1 MIKKNRS
8 ILLSSIYFLVVI
20 VVVSFNRY
28 TAVEKQRCLYIY
40 KKDKI
45 LSLFKVKLIIRNRIQ
60 LKARIHYET
69 KDKEEFN

>member
-40 KKDKI
+40 IYKKDKI
-45 LSLFKVKLIIRNRIQ
+45 LSLFKVKTN
-60 LKARIHYET
+60 YT
-69 KDKEEFN
+69 

>member
-1 MIKKNRS
+1 MQIYRTFFSPILYVTPKNDKKNRS
-8 ILLSSIYFLVVI
+8 ILLFSIYFLVVI

-45 LSLFKVKLIIRNRIQ
+45 LSLFKVKTN
-60 LKARIHYET
+60 YT
-69 KDKEEFN
+69 

>member
-1 MIKKNRS
+1 MQIYRTFFSPILYVTPKNDKKNRS

-45 LSLFKVKLIIRNRIQ
+45 LSLFKVKTN
-60 LKARIHYET
+60 YT
-69 KDKEEFN
+69 

>member
-1 MIKKNRS
+1 MQIYRTLFSPILYVTPKNDKKNRS
-8 ILLSSIYFLVVI
+8 ILLFSIYFLVVI

-45 LSLFKVKLIIRNRIQ
+45 LSLFKVKTN
-60 LKARIHYET
+60 YT
-69 KDKEEFN
+69 